1 MRLLSIP
8 MQSLILSIWLLL
20 MASVLALAYW
30 VVKNT
35 PQPKRAK
42 RKSPSR
48 GYSHRRVTVNKN
60 INRREWQELLV
71 LLQGDVATANRLLEA
86 EQRRN
91 PSRSISW
98 CLEKAVWQLKR
109 DRR

>member
-1 MRLLSIP
+1 

-30 VVKNT
+30 VIKNT
-35 PQPKRAK
+35 PQAKRPK

-48 GYSHRRVTVNKN
+48 RYSRSPMTVNRN
-60 INRREWQELLV
+60 INPREWQELLV
-71 LLQGDVATANRLLEA
+71 LLQGDTATANRLLDA
-86 EQRRN
+86 EQRRH
-91 PSRSISW
+91 PDRSISW

-109 DRR
+109 DRN

>member
-1 MRLLSIP
+1 
-8 MQSLILSIWLLL
+8 
-20 MASVLALAYW
+20 
-30 VVKNT
+30 
-35 PQPKRAK
+35 
-42 RKSPSR
+42 
-48 GYSHRRVTVNKN
+48 
-60 INRREWQELLV
+60 V